1 MQRFISFDLVIA
13 SLIFFLGICYYYFFR
28 EPTIVANWLGINTYN
43 VFSSYAKYFN
53 WYPSFS
59 HVFFFSV
66 ITWLIFDRCYENLSI
81 GIWVFL
87 NLLFELMQGKS
98 PLFITSWLPSNTQ
111 EILLSGTYAYEDI
124 VAIIIGGLF
133 VKIYIKYGGH
143 NRT

>member
-1 MQRFISFDLVIA
+1 MQRFISLDLLIA
-13 SLIFFLGICYYYFFR
+13 SIIFFLGICYYYFFR
-28 EPTIVANWLGINTYN
+28 EPTIVANWLGIDTYN

-66 ITWLIFDRCYENLSI
+66 ITWLGFDRCYENLSI

-98 PLFITSWLPSNTQ
+98 PLLTTSWLPLNTQ
-111 EILLSGTYAYEDI
+111 EILSSGTYANEDI
-124 VAIIIGGLF
+124 VAIIIAGIF
-133 VKIYIKYGGH
+133 VKIYMRFSVYL
-143 NRT
+143 R